1 MKLRTVTL
9 EAVCGR
15 KDQFPKP
22 NLPEI
27 CFIGRS
33 NVGKSSLINALTGRK
48 ALARTSQSPGKTRTI
63 NFYNV
68 NDMLYLVDLPGYG
81 YAKVSQAEQKR
92 WGQIIESY
100 LKERPSLCLSV
111 LLIDIRHEPGEAD
124 RMMYDWMRYYGIEPL
139 IVLTKLDKIKKNQ
152 LQKQLALIVRTLGVE
167 DRNHV
172 LAVSSETKTGIDDLW
187 KRMESMAL
195 GDKATDEVQKSD
207 SERS

>member
-1 MKLRTVTL
+1 
-9 EAVCGR
+9 
-15 KDQFPKP
+15 
-22 NLPEI
+22 
-27 CFIGRS
+27 
-33 NVGKSSLINALTGRK
+33 
-48 ALARTSQSPGKTRTI
+48 
-63 NFYNV
+63 
-68 NDMLYLVDLPGYG
+68 
-81 YAKVSQAEQKR
+81 
-92 WGQIIESY
+92 
-100 LKERPSLCLSV
+100 
-111 LLIDIRHEPGEAD
+111 
-124 RMMYDWMRYYGIEPL
+124 MMYDWMRYYGIEPL